1 MMTDTLNHA
10 FFFAQL
16 EQLFQVNLDSEK
28 VILKLIKLDLYS
40 NDSNSK
46 EKPGQSRESFS
57 LVFRGPREQQLQQGT
72 FFLNNEALTES
83 IAVFLVPIGPDDHG
97 LCYEAVFN

>member
-1 MMTDTLNHA
+1 MMTDILNHT

-16 EQLFQVNLDSEK
+16 EQLFQVKVDSEK
-28 VILKLIKLDLYS
+28 VTLKLIKLDLYS
-40 NDSNSK
+40 KDSNGE
-46 EKPGQSRESFS
+46 EKSGQLRESFS

>member
-40 NDSNSK
+40 NNGK
-46 EKPGQSRESFS
+46 EKPEQSCESFS

-72 FFLNNEALTES
+72 FFLDNDTLTES
-83 IAVFLVPIGPDDHG
+83 VAVFLVPIGPDDHG

>member
-40 NDSNSK
+40 NDSK
-46 EKPGQSRESFS
+46 EKSEQSRESFS
-57 LVFRGPREQQLQQGT
+57 LVFRGPQEQQLQQGT
-72 FFLNNEALTES
+72 FFLNNESLTES